1 MFTSIQHR
9 TIYMNWLDCLA
20 ALVHFFYW
28 QNWPWVEKGHITTS
42 SLCRDCKQKD
52 VLTNYQ
58 RANKIFSFFSNWSL
72 LSFRLLFNQK
82 KMHCFVGFQCYFLF
96 LFFFMCDCLI
106 WRHATETAG
115 RSVCVP
121 VDSLDSGRKL
131 SFATETPELEQNRKV
146 LKIFPPSFGFIH
158 AFPSILIIG
167 HHVRRREKKKVK
179 RVNFDLNY

>member
-82 KMHCFVGFQCYFLF
+82 KNALLRWVPMLF
-96 LFFFMCDCLI
+96 SFSFFFHVRLSDLATCDRDGFHLQQKHQNWNRI
-106 WRHATETAG
+106 ERYWRFF
-115 RSVCVP
+115 P
-121 VDSLDSGRKL
+121 PPLDSFTRFRL
-131 SFATETPELEQNRKV
+131 FWLLA
-146 LKIFPPSFGFIH
+146 IMC
-158 AFPSILIIG
+158 AD
-167 HHVRRREKKKVK
+167 EKKKG
-179 RVNFDLNY
+179 

>member
-1 MFTSIQHR
+1 
-9 TIYMNWLDCLA
+9 MNWLDCLA

-28 QNWPWVEKGHITTS
+28 QNWPWVENGHITTS

-82 KMHCFVGFQCYFLF
+82 KCTASLGSNVIFFF
-96 LFFFMCDCLI
+96 FFFMCDCLI

-146 LKIFPPSFGFIH
+146 LKNFSPSFGFIH

-167 HHVRRREKKKVK
+167 HHVRRREKKG
-179 RVNFDLNY
+179 